1 VTDDRRSSSKALEQ
15 ESVRRLYRAMATL
28 ILLGKIALLLVPL
41 VVMQY
46 VFYRRWR
53 RQYGGG
59 SWLKYSARAALG
71 QKSSDDSPWPWMV
84 KVGIAFLW
92 FVAWSQFV
100 A

>member
-1 VTDDRRSSSKALEQ
+1 
-15 ESVRRLYRAMATL
+15 MATL